1 MKILVFGSTGYVGE
15 AFKKF
20 LSKHNIKYA
29 CASIR
34 YPYDRRLIRDK
45 ILNDNI
51 THVVNCAGYTGK
63 PNVDTCEDE
72 KDQCLYANA
81 YFPKI
86 LAEVCKSYNIPM
98 LHVSSGCIYNDVN
111 CEQGLPPLIEYPE
124 HFKPNFSFDTGNC
137 SWYSGT
143 KALGEELLINQNTW
157 PTPLICRL
165 RIPFNGEVNHRNY
178 IDKIV
183 KYPTLLNAT
192 NSFSQLDEF
201 VSGCFHLLQMG
212 AEGVYN
218 LTQPGHMT
226 TKQVVNML
234 RDYGVIKSKT
244 FFDSIT
250 EFNKHVKAPRSN
262 CVLDSS
268 SAIRTGVKLTPIATA
283 MEEAIKQYANN
294 LKQ

>member
-1 MKILVFGSTGYVGE
+1 MKILVFGSSGYVGS
-15 AFKKF
+15 AFV
-20 LSKHNIKYA
+20 KYLA
-29 CASIR
+29 EKNVKYSCASIR
-34 YPYDRRLIRDK
+34 YPYDRRLLRDK

-63 PNVDTCEDE
+63 PNVDSCEDE

-86 LAEVCKSYNIPM
+86 LADVCKSYNIPL
-98 LHVSSGCIYNDVN
+98 LHVSSGCIYNDEN
-111 CEQGLPPLIEYPE
+111 CVQGLPPIIEYPE
-124 HFKPNFSFDTGNC
+124 HFKPNFSFDSGNC

-143 KALGEELLINQNTW
+143 KALGEELLINQNNW
-157 PTPLICRL
+157 PAPLICRL
-165 RIPFNGEVNHRNY
+165 RIPFNGELNHRNY

-201 VSGCFHLLQMG
+201 VSGCFHLLQLG
-212 AEGVYN
+212 VEGVYN
-218 LTQPGHMT
+218 LTQPGHIT

-234 RDYGVIKSKT
+234 KDYGVVKSKT

-268 SAIRTGVKLTPIATA
+268 SAIRAGVKLTPISTA

-294 LKQ
+294 LK